1 MTLKGKEI
9 IFSLVLV
16 VIMLAAVGY
25 NVYSVEYQKV
35 EAARQAEEDVR
46 REIEMLEEI
55 KSTEAREIA
64 EFDRDYG
71 ALKDEFAAGV
81 DDLLAK
87 LNSQVSSI
95 DELKDITTQR
105 MDASK
110 KLKDGLSQMSIPG
123 PLEDYYK
130 FEMEFLESDIDKMT
144 LVLDYYNSGNYST
157 YDDSDLEELYKN
169 NNLLFLKAQQEMQR
183 VYEEYGLEYLLQ
195 E

>member
-1 MTLKGKEI
+1 MTLKVKEI

-25 NVYSVEYQKV
+25 NVYSVEYQKI

-71 ALKDEFAAGV
+71 ALKDEFAAGIGE
-81 DDLLAK
+81 LSAK
-87 LNSQVSSI
+87 ADMQISSI

-105 MDASK
+105 MNASK
-110 KLKDGLSQMSIPG
+110 KLEDGLSQMSIPG
-123 PLEDYYK
+123 PLKDYYEL
-130 FEMEFLESDIDKMT
+130 EMKFLESDINAMA
-144 LVLDYYNSGNYST
+144 LVLDYYSSGNYST

-183 VYEEYGLEYLLQ
+183 VYKEYGLEDLL
-195 E
+195 

>member
-1 MTLKGKEI
+1 MTLKVKEI

-25 NVYSVEYQKV
+25 NVYSVEYQKI

-71 ALKDEFAAGV
+71 ALKDEFAAGIGE
-81 DDLLAK
+81 LSAK
-87 LNSQVSSI
+87 ADMQISSI

-105 MDASK
+105 MNASK

-123 PLEDYYK
+123 PLKDYYEL
-130 FEMEFLESDIDKMT
+130 EMKFLESDINAMA
-144 LVLDYYNSGNYST
+144 LVLDYYSSGNYST

-183 VYEEYGLEYLLQ
+183 VYKEYGLEDLL
-195 E
+195 

>member
-25 NVYSVEYQKV
+25 NVYSVEYQKI
-35 EAARQAEEDVR
+35 EAARQAEEDAR

-55 KSTEAREIA
+55 RSTEAREIA

>member
-1 MTLKGKEI
+1 MKIKEKI
-9 IFSLVLV
+9 ILTAVATVMIIL
-16 VIMLAAVGY
+16 VGY
-25 NVYSVEYQKV
+25 NVYLVEEAKI
-35 EAARQAEEDVR
+35 EAARQAEEDAR

-55 KSTEAREIA
+55 RSTEAREIA

-81 DDLLAK
+81 DDLSAK

-95 DELKDITTQR
+95 YELKDITTQR

-110 KLKDGLSQMSIPG
+110 KLEDGLSQMSIPG
-123 PLEDYYK
+123 PLEGYYELEVK
-130 FEMEFLESDIDKMT
+130 FLESDINAMA
-144 LVLDYYNSGNYST
+144 LVLDYYSSGSYST
-157 YDDSDLEELYKN
+157 FDDSGLEELYEN

-183 VYEEYGLEYLLQ
+183 VYEEYDLEYLLQ

>member
-1 MTLKGKEI
+1 MTSKSKEI
-9 IFSLVLV
+9 IFSLLLV
-16 VIMLAAVGY
+16 VIMLAVVGY

-35 EAARQAEEDVR
+35 EAVRQAEEDAR

-81 DDLLAK
+81 DDLSAK

-95 DELKDITTQR
+95 YELKEITTQR
-105 MDASK
+105 MNASK

-123 PLEDYYK
+123 PLKDYYELEVK
-130 FEMEFLESDIDKMT
+130 FLESDINAMA
-144 LVLDYYNSGNYST
+144 LVLDYYSSGDYST
-157 YDDSDLEELYKN
+157 YDVSGLEELYKN

-183 VYEEYGLEYLLQ
+183 VYKEYGLEYLLQ

>member
-110 KLKDGLSQMSIPG
+110 KLEDGLSQMSIPG

-183 VYEEYGLEYLLQ
+183 VYKEYGLEDLL
-195 E
+195 

>member
-1 MTLKGKEI
+1 MKIKEKI
-9 IFSLVLV
+9 ILIAVITMIIILV
-16 VIMLAAVGY
+16 GF
-25 NVYSVEYQKV
+25 NVYLVENGKI
-35 EAARQAEEDVR
+35 EAARQAEEDAR

-55 KSTEAREIA
+55 RSTEAREIA

-81 DDLLAK
+81 DDLSAK

-95 DELKDITTQR
+95 YELKDITTQR

-110 KLKDGLSQMSIPG
+110 KLEDGLSQMSIPG
-123 PLEDYYK
+123 PLEGYYELEVK
-130 FEMEFLESDIDKMT
+130 FLESDINAMA
-144 LVLDYYNSGNYST
+144 LVLDYYSSGSYST
-157 YDDSDLEELYKN
+157 FDDSGLEELYEN

-183 VYEEYGLEYLLQ
+183 VYEEYDLEYLLQ

>member
-9 IFSLVLV
+9 IFSLLLV
-16 VIMLAAVGY
+16 VIMLAVVGY

-35 EAARQAEEDVR
+35 EAVRQAEEDAR

-81 DDLLAK
+81 DDLSAK

-95 DELKDITTQR
+95 YELKEITTQR
-105 MDASK
+105 MNASK

-123 PLEDYYK
+123 PLKDYYELEVK
-130 FEMEFLESDIDKMT
+130 FLESDINAMA
-144 LVLDYYNSGNYST
+144 LVLDYYSSGDYST
-157 YDDSDLEELYKN
+157 YDVSGLEELYKN

-183 VYEEYGLEYLLQ
+183 VYKEYGLEYLLQ

>member
-9 IFSLVLV
+9 IFSLLLV

-35 EAARQAEEDVR
+35 ETARQAEEDVR

-71 ALKDEFAAGV
+71 ALKDEFAAGIGE
-81 DDLLAK
+81 LSAK
-87 LNSQVSSI
+87 ADMQISSI

-105 MDASK
+105 MNASK

-123 PLEDYYK
+123 PLKDYYEL
-130 FEMEFLESDIDKMT
+130 EMKFLESDINAMA
-144 LVLDYYNSGNYST
+144 LVLDYYSSGNYST

-183 VYEEYGLEYLLQ
+183 VYKEYGLEDLL
-195 E
+195 

>member
-1 MTLKGKEI
+1 MTSKSKEI
-9 IFSLVLV
+9 IFSLLLV

-35 EAARQAEEDVR
+35 ETARQAEEDVR

-71 ALKDEFAAGV
+71 ALKDEFAAGIGE
-81 DDLLAK
+81 LSAK

-105 MDASK
+105 MSASK

-123 PLEDYYK
+123 PLKDYYEL
-130 FEMEFLESDIDKMT
+130 EMKFLESDINAMA
-144 LVLDYYNSGNYST
+144 LVLDYYSSGSYST
-157 YDDSDLEELYKN
+157 FDD
-169 NNLLFLKAQQEMQR
+169 QEIDAAYWESSYWLREAEAEMER
-183 VYEEYGLEYLLQ
+183 VYSQYELEYLL
-195 E
+195 ES

>member
-1 MTLKGKEI
+1 MKIKEKI
-9 IFSLVLV
+9 ILTAV
-16 VIMLAAVGY
+16 VIVMIILVGY
-25 NVYSVEYQKV
+25 NVYLVEEAKI
-35 EAARQAEEDVR
+35 EAARQAEEDAR

-55 KSTEAREIA
+55 RSTEAREIA

-81 DDLLAK
+81 DELSAK

-95 DELKDITTQR
+95 YELKEITTQR
-105 MDASK
+105 MNASK

-123 PLEDYYK
+123 PLEGYYELEVK
-130 FEMEFLESDIDKMT
+130 FLESDINAMA
-144 LVLDYYNSGNYST
+144 LVLDYYSSGSYST
-157 YDDSDLEELYKN
+157 FDDSGLEELYEN

-183 VYEEYGLEYLLQ
+183 VYEEYDLEYLLQ

>member
-1 MTLKGKEI
+1 MASKSKEI
-9 IFSLVLV
+9 FFSIVMV
-16 VIMLAAVGY
+16 VIMITAVSY
-25 NVYSVEYQKV
+25 NVYSVEYQKI
-35 EAARQAEEDVR
+35 EAVRQAEEDAR
-46 REIEMLEEI
+46 LERQMLEEI
-55 KSTEAREIA
+55 KSQEAREIA
-64 EFDRDYG
+64 GFDREYRI
-71 ALKDEFAAGV
+71 LKAEFTAEV
-81 DDLLAK
+81 SELSEK
-87 LNSQVSSI
+87 PYSQISSI
-95 DELKDITTQR
+95 DELKEITMQR

-110 KLKDGLSQMSIPG
+110 ELRDELGKMDIPG

-183 VYEEYGLEYLLQ
+183 VYEEYDLEYLLQ

>member
-35 EAARQAEEDVR
+35 EAARQAEEDAR

-55 KSTEAREIA
+55 RSTEAREIA

-81 DDLLAK
+81 DELSEK
-87 LNSQVSSI
+87 LNSQISSI
-95 DELKDITTQR
+95 DELKEITTQR
-105 MDASK
+105 MNASK

-123 PLEDYYK
+123 PLKDYYGLEIK
-130 FEMEFLESDIDKMT
+130 FLESDINAMA
-144 LVLDYYNSGNYST
+144 LVLDYYSSGNYST

-183 VYEEYGLEYLLQ
+183 VYKEYDLEYLLQ

>member
-1 MTLKGKEI
+1 MTSKSKEI
-9 IFSLVLV
+9 IFSLLLV
-16 VIMLAAVGY
+16 VIMLAVVGY

-35 EAARQAEEDVR
+35 EAVRQAEEDAR

-81 DDLLAK
+81 DDLSAK

-95 DELKDITTQR
+95 YELKEITTQR
-105 MDASK
+105 MNASK

-123 PLEDYYK
+123 PLKDYYELEVK
-130 FEMEFLESDIDKMT
+130 FLESDINAMA
-144 LVLDYYNSGNYST
+144 LVLDYYSSGDYST
-157 YDDSDLEELYKN
+157 YDVSGLEELYKN

-183 VYEEYGLEYLLQ
+183 VYKEYDLEYLLQ

>member
-35 EAARQAEEDVR
+35 EAARQAEEDAR

-55 KSTEAREIA
+55 RSTEAREIA

-81 DDLLAK
+81 DELSEK
-87 LNSQVSSI
+87 LNSQISSI
-95 DELKDITTQR
+95 DELKEITTQR
-105 MDASK
+105 MNASK

-123 PLEDYYK
+123 PLKDYYGLEIK
-130 FEMEFLESDIDKMT
+130 FLESDINAMA
-144 LVLDYYNSGNYST
+144 LVLDYYSSGNYST

-183 VYEEYGLEYLLQ
+183 VYEEYDLEYLLQ